1 MKQNQIELVATTDYS
16 QLPLK
21 FKIDEVLTRRGITRW
36 GLAERLGINLQY
48 VVRYCENKIQRP
60 DMATV
65 QRMAEILQVRY
76 SDLIEIQE

>member
-1 MKQNQIELVATTDYS
+1 MKQDQIELVAIVDYS

-60 DMATV
+60 DMVTV